1 MPTQNKATDLI
12 DFYFK
17 YKPLNLTI
25 GSILESKEDKEK
37 TLVGYLSEK
46 GIKPYTIKKIME
58 V

>member
-1 MPTQNKATDLI
+1 MPAQNKAADLI

-17 YKPLNLTI
+17 YNPLNLTMF
-25 GSILESKEDKEK
+25 SILESKEDKEK
-37 TLVGYLSEK
+37 TLVGYLSGK